1 MGILN
6 KYHRDVASMGVVAG
20 TLAIL
25 GEIPLQMLIFPPRI
39 WGQGPYIIAKK

>member
-6 KYHRDVASMGVVAG
+6 KYHSDVASMGVVAG
-20 TLAIL
+20 TLMIL
-25 GEIPLQMLIFPPRI
+25 GEIPLQTMIFTSRI